1 VSYGTVATVG
11 DNGEVDYTDPAAVL
25 VTGDGVDVDVYLE
38 PLGIPVTA
46 NYVGLQGGK
55 KVSIFS
61 PIKPGDRV
69 LVVLP
74 DGDTL
79 GPPAIVAILHSAHD
93 RLPLGTDNLPIFQN
107 DRLLIHSDGQDVDV
121 RVKDADATFI
131 ADNVKIGG
139 RDADEPL
146 VLGNRWKTRM
156 ESLYSD
162 LAAHKHGTPAG
173 PSGPPFGPEQVAWA
187 STEPGQLP
195 GDISDTNFTKKTN
208 DGQ

>member
-1 VSYGTVATVG
+1 VKPIRTRKPLDVGRLGNALARAGIDPRSWVSYGTVATVG

-79 GPPAIVAILHSAHD
+79 GPPAIVAILHSAYD
-93 RLPLGTDNLPIFQN
+93 RLPLGADNLPIFQN
-107 DRLLIHSDGQDVDV
+107 DRLLIHSDG
-121 RVKDADATFI
+121 
-131 ADNVKIGG
+131 
-139 RDADEPL
+139 
-146 VLGNRWKTRM
+146 
-156 ESLYSD
+156 
-162 LAAHKHGTPAG
+162 
-173 PSGPPFGPEQVAWA
+173 
-187 STEPGQLP
+187 
-195 GDISDTNFTKKTN
+195 
-208 DGQ
+208 